1 MMRLQWGKLD
11 SILETKRQALDLD
24 LYLEEQE
31 LFLLTTMK
39 KEEGIDFDNEEMED
53 TFKMQIPMMVF
64 KNICVNEGPE
74 FCM

>member
-1 MMRLQWGKLD
+1 
-11 SILETKRQALDLD
+11 
-24 LYLEEQE
+24 
-31 LFLLTTMK
+31 MK